1 MRFECF
7 DSIDFENDKVGG
19 RDRAVEEGNRHR
31 YWLSMWKE

>member
-19 RDRAVEEGNRHR
+19 RDRDVEEGNRH
-31 YWLSMWKE
+31 KDIG